1 MCLCDMIVTTGTK
14 VDFVHDWEDFLAAQ
28 HCILSSLFHLLPFTM
43 TFFFFHCGH
52 WENKMLFL
60 LFGFS
65 FTDTSYF
72 TSVSQGEKREVN
84 PN

>member
-43 TFFFFHCGH
+43 TFFFFPLRTLGKQNVVLVI
-52 WENKMLFL
+52 WLF
-60 LFGFS
+60 
-65 FTDTSYF
+65 
-72 TSVSQGEKREVN
+72 VH
-84 PN
+84 